1 MMQFNK
7 MSVSFENE
15 NYSIVSSL
23 NERTIYIKI
32 IDKITYMCY
41 ESNLDSKE
49 LRLSIELGDTYKLI
63 NKCFNKDSGYSVM
76 MTTNTG
82 VMKLVFVAMVEGF
95 LKISFEVLLREK
107 VMSNDGQLTMNFNRI
122 EQKQAQAIQV
132 MTERLNQLEGLM
144 NAIAY
149 AEIYML
155 LQPYTSQHNGNK
167 IYWNLNSKELNL
179 VSNYWDYSK
188 IAHFYQLE
196 KLSFISCGDMSGFN
210 NLNVSNKSVREII
223 MNTIHSSTLLDGLS
237 RFPKLEKL
245 SCLSCQNLANI
256 VIVLSSYKHTITDI
270 SIKSCGQ
277 VNNTEI
283 MTYCQKNNI
292 KLDLA

>member
-1 MMQFNK
+1 MMQVNNK

-41 ESNLDSKE
+41 ETNLDSKE

-63 NKCFNKDSGYSVM
+63 NKCFNKDNGYSVM

-149 AEIYML
+149 AEIPML
-155 LQPYTSQHNGNK
+155 LHPYTSQHNGNK
-167 IYWNLNSKELNL
+167 NYWSLNCKEITLNGP
-179 VSNYWDYSK
+179 YWDYSK
-188 IAHFYQLE
+188 IAYFYQLE
-196 KLSFISCGDMSGFN
+196 KLIFSGSVEFTDFRSAKASN
-210 NLNVSNKSVREII
+210 NSVREII
-223 MNTIHSSTLLDGLS
+223 LQNTSTSTLDGLAG
-237 RFPKLEKL
+237 FPKLENL
-245 SCLSCQNLANI
+245 TIMSCQQMTNI
-256 VIVLSSYKHTITDI
+256 VIILSSYKHTIQKITI
-270 SIKSCGQ
+270 RSCGQ
-277 VNNTEI
+277 VNTTEI

-292 KLDLA
+292 QLDLA

>member
-1 MMQFNK
+1 MQVNKK

-41 ESNLDSKE
+41 ETNLDSKE

-63 NKCFNKDSGYSVM
+63 NKCFNKDTGYSVM

-122 EQKQAQAIQV
+122 EQKQTQAIQV
-132 MTERLNQLEGLM
+132 MTERLNKLEGLM

-149 AEIYML
+149 AEIPML

-167 IYWNLNSKELNL
+167 NYWSLNTNDLRL
-179 VSNYWDYSK
+179 ISNYWDYSK
-188 IAHFYQLE
+188 IAYFYQLDV
-196 KLSFISCGDMSGFN
+196 LSFTSCEDMTSFAASK
-210 NLNVSNKSVREII
+210 VSNKSIRELRLSN
-223 MNTIHSSTLLDGLS
+223 MTSPTLLIGLS
-237 RFPKLEKL
+237 EFPKLEYL
-245 SCLSCQNLANI
+245 SLVSCPNVANI
-256 VIVLSSYKHTITDI
+256 VSILSGYKHTLQKIT
-270 SIKSCGQ
+270 IKSCGQ

-292 KLDLA
+292 QLDLA

>member
-63 NKCFNKDSGYSVM
+63 NKCFNKDNGYSVM

-144 NAIAY
+144 NAISY
-149 AEIYML
+149 AEIPML
-155 LQPYTSQHNGNK
+155 LHPHTSQSNGNK
-167 IYWNLNSKELNL
+167 NYWSLNTDHLKLI
-179 VSNYWDYSK
+179 SNYWDYSK
-188 IAHFYQLE
+188 IAHFYQLDV
-196 KLSFISCGDMSGFN
+196 LSFTSCEDMSSFKTAK
-210 NLNVSNKSVREII
+210 VSNKSVRELYLNN
-223 MNTIHSSTLLDGLS
+223 MTSPTLLIGLS
-237 RFPKLEKL
+237 EFPKLEYL
-245 SCLSCQNLANI
+245 SLVSCPNVANI
-256 VIVLSSYKHTITDI
+256 VSVFSGYKHTLEKIT
-270 SIKSCGQ
+270 IKSCGQ

-292 KLDLA
+292 RLDLA

>member
-1 MMQFNK
+1 MQFNK

-63 NKCFNKDSGYSVM
+63 NKCFNKDSGYSAI

-82 VMKLVFVAMVEGF
+82 VMKLVFVAVVEGF

-149 AEIYML
+149 AEIPML
-155 LQPYTSQHNGNK
+155 LHPYTSQHNGNK
-167 IYWNLNSKELNL
+167 NYWSLNTQQLNL

-196 KLSFISCGDMSGFN
+196 KLSFTSCEDMSSFAASK
-210 NLNVSNKSVREII
+210 VSNKSIRELRLSN
-223 MNTIHSSTLLDGLS
+223 MTSSTLLIGLS
-237 RFPKLEKL
+237 EFPKLEYL
-245 SCLSCQNLANI
+245 SLVSCPSVTSI
-256 VIVLSSYKHTITDI
+256 VSVLSSYKHTIQKIT
-270 SIKSCGQ
+270 IKSCGQ

-292 KLDLA
+292 QLDLA

>member
-1 MMQFNK
+1 MQFNK

-63 NKCFNKDSGYSVM
+63 NKCFNKDSGYSAI

-149 AEIYML
+149 AEIPML
-155 LQPYTSQHNGNK
+155 LHPYTSQHNGNK
-167 IYWNLNSKELNL
+167 NYWSLNTKELNL
-179 VSNYWDYSK
+179 VSNHWDYSK

-196 KLSFISCGDMSGFN
+196 ILSFISCGDMSGFN
-210 NLNVSNKSVREII
+210 NFNVSNKSVRELI
-223 MNTIHSSTLLDGLS
+223 MNTINSPTLLDGLS

-245 SCLSCQNLANI
+245 SFLSCQNLANI
-256 VIVLSSYKHTITDI
+256 VIVLSSYTHTITNI

-292 KLDLA
+292 HLDLA